1 MFFNK
6 NFSHKQ
12 KYYGTY
18 NETVAAITLL
28 QYAEWISKPQNV
40 KLSIK
45 VMWLKWSLEKLAFYR
60 FEWNFIRNFENMV
73 AFLALLS
80 ITLLYLASK

>member
-45 VMWLKWSLEKLAFYR
+45 VMWLK
-60 FEWNFIRNFENMV
+60 
-73 AFLALLS
+73 
-80 ITLLYLASK
+80 